1 MKHSKS
7 KKKKKKKL
15 KLSHC
20 SLLLEI
26 PTEQTLLTEEFPKFP
41 TYLGHGD
48 VSKISTPLNWGV
60 EHSIVLRED
69 TSLGLKL

>member
-1 MKHSKS
+1 MQFA
-7 KKKKKKKL
+7 L
-15 KLSHC
+15 KFS
-20 SLLLEI
+20 
-26 PTEQTLLTEEFPKFP
+26 TEQTLLTEEFPKLP

-48 VSKISTPLNWGV
+48 VSKISTPLNWDA